1 MTQTFVP
8 QTFVPRGEAE
18 VVETVRWAIAGK
30 QSLAI
35 SGSGSKFGWGRPP
48 EHTAGPS
55 ASLSL
60 TALDGIDLYEP
71 EELVL
76 SARAGT
82 KMSELEQRLAQH
94 GQQLAF
100 EPPDLGPL
108 FGLEA
113 GQGTLGGAIG
123 CNLSGP
129 RRISAGA
136 ARDHVL
142 GFAGVNGLAESFKA
156 GGRVVKNVTGF
167 DLSKLLSGSFGTLA
181 VMTHITL
188 KVLPAP
194 EDSCSILVFGADAN
208 AAIPIMGAAMQSPH
222 EIGGAAYLPARVAA
236 RSRVA
241 PIAQAG
247 KPVVVLRLEGATPSV
262 AARSAALKD
271 LLRDRGEIADL
282 TMIESRAVW
291 REIRDVAPYVD
302 AVPGGGTRAIWHIS
316 VPPAAGAKIAAEIA
330 DRDDDLYFDWG
341 GGRLWLAST
350 ADVAAAAMRIRGA
363 VAAVGGHATLIR
375 AAEEARRIVPVF
387 QPLSRAEAA
396 LIGRLKDNFDPHRI
410 FNPGR
415 MYEGL

>member
-1 MTQTFVP
+1 MSQTFVP
-8 QTFVPRGEAE
+8 TSEAE
-18 VVETVRWAIAGK
+18 LVEAVRWAIAQR

-35 SGSGSKFGWGRPP
+35 SGSGSKLGWGRPA
-48 EHTAGPS
+48 EPS

-60 TALDGIDLYEP
+60 RALDGIDLYEP

-76 SARAGT
+76 SAHAGT
-82 KMSELEQRLAQH
+82 KIGELEQRLAQQ

-108 FGLEA
+108 FGVAA

-142 GFAGVNGLAESFKA
+142 GFSGVNGLADAFKA

-194 EDSCSILVFGADAN
+194 EESCSILVLGTDAY
-208 AAIPIMGAAMQSPH
+208 AAIDVMETALRSPH
-222 EIGGAAYLPARVAA
+222 EVGGAAYLPARSAA

-241 PIAQAG
+241 SIAEIAQ
-247 KPVVVLRLEGATPSV
+247 PVVVLRLEGTAPSV
-262 AARSAALKD
+262 AARAAALKD
-271 LLRDRGEIADL
+271 LLKDRGAIADL
-282 TMIESRAVW
+282 TAVDTRAVW
-291 REIRDVAPYVD
+291 REIRDVAPYIAD
-302 AVPGGGTRAIWHIS
+302 RSRAVWHIS
-316 VPPAAGAKIAAEIA
+316 VPPAAGAKIAAETA
-330 DRDDDLYFDWG
+330 ADDDIILDWG
-341 GGRLWLAST
+341 GGRIWLAS
-350 ADVAAAAMRIRGA
+350 AQDVAATALRIRRI
-363 VAAVGGHATLIR
+363 VNRVGGHATLIR
-375 AAEEARRIVPVF
+375 ADDAARRSVPVF
-387 QPLSRAEAA
+387 QPPSRAEAA
-396 LIGRLKDNFDPHRI
+396 LIARLKDNFDPHRI

>member
-1 MTQTFVP
+1 MM

-18 VVETVRWAIAGK
+18 LVEAVRWAITDK

-35 SGSGSKFGWGRPP
+35 SGSGSKLGWGRPP
-48 EHTAGPS
+48 ESTAQPL
-55 ASLSL
+55 AALSL
-60 TALDGIDLYEP
+60 DALDGIDLYEP

-100 EPPDLGPL
+100 EPPDLGRL
-108 FGLEA
+108 FGAPA
-113 GQGTLGGAIG
+113 GAGTLGGTIG

-129 RRISAGA
+129 RRLSAGA

-142 GFAGVNGLAESFKA
+142 GFAGVNGLAEPFKA

-167 DLSKLLSGSFGTLA
+167 DLSKLLCGSFGTLA
-181 VMTHITL
+181 ALTHITL

-194 EDSCSILVFGADAN
+194 EDSCSILVFVADAN
-208 AAIPIMGAAMQSPH
+208 AATLIMGAALQSPH
-222 EIGGAAYLPARVAA
+222 EIGGAAYLPERVA
-236 RSRVA
+236 RHSHVA

-247 KPVVVLRLEGATPSV
+247 KSVVALRLEGAAPSV
-262 AARSAALKD
+262 AARGAALKD
-271 LLRDRGEIADL
+271 LLKDRGEIADL
-282 TMIESRAVW
+282 TMVESRGLW
-291 REIRDVAPYVD
+291 GEIRDVAPYVGD
-302 AVPGGGTRAIWHIS
+302 AVRSVWHIS

-330 DRDDDLYFDWG
+330 APDDDFYFDWG
-341 GGRLWLAST
+341 GGRIWLASET
-350 ADVAAAAMRIRGA
+350 DVVGAATRIRRA

-375 AAEEARRIVPVF
+375 AADEARRTVPVF
-387 QPLSRAEAA
+387 QPPSRAEAA